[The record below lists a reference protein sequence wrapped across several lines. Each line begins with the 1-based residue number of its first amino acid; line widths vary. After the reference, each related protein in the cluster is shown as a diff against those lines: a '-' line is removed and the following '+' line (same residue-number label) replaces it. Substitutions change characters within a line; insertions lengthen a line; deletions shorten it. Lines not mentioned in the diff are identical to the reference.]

1 MTSQCKTKTDIT
13 FDLDVILTWSFF
25 KKLYF
30 LEVFQLKKQNYV
42 LFLECIT
49 EKKKKEYNV

>member
-25 KKLYF
+25 KKLHF

-49 EKKKKEYNV
+49 ALKKKEYNV

>member
-49 EKKKKEYNV
+49 ALKKKEYNV